1 MVINR
6 PYIPNRGD
14 LLWIDFSPQSGHEQ
28 SGKRPALCISP
39 KKYNQ
44 KVGLAIF
51 CPITSVAKGY
61 PYEVELP
68 ANLKTKGVVLSD
80 QVKNLDWQKR
90 TAAFIEKIPESTMNE
105 VLAKLHTLL

>member
-1 MVINR
+1 LVINR
-6 PYIPNRGD
+6 TYIPNRGD

-28 SGKRPALCISP
+28 AGIRPALCISP
-39 KKYNQ
+39 KQYNQ
-44 KVGLAIF
+44 KVYLAII

-80 QVKNLDWQKR
+80 QVKSLDWQKR
-90 TAAFIEKIPESTMNE
+90 TAEFIEKIPKSTVNE